1 MIIAVGYADKAA
13 KVPRSA
19 KIKKSLEDILT
30 VFKDIVLG

>member
-19 KIKKSLEDILT
+19 KIKKPLEDILT